1 MKIKKVKSYEEMSRI
16 AANIII
22 DKVRSNPSINLG
34 LATGSTP
41 VGMYEKLVQDHQEKG
56 TSYKKV
62 KTFNLD
68 EYIGLSSEDPN
79 SYRSFMNEQLFNHI
93 DVPIENTHVPHGDA
107 KDPQQECAE
116 YEALLKKHGGVD
128 LQILGIGGNGHV
140 GFNEPG
146 TSFQSE
152 THIIELAEST
162 RRANAR
168 FFNSLEEVPTQAIT
182 MGIASIMQSKEI
194 LLLVSGEKKS
204 QALKQ
209 LLEGDVGEHF
219 PASVLKTH
227 PNVTIIADEAA
238 LSEVTV

>member
-1 MKIKKVKSYEEMSRI
+1 MKIKKVKNYEEMSRI
-16 AANIII
+16 AAELII

-56 TSYKKV
+56 TSYKSV

-68 EYIGLSSEDPN
+68 EYIGLSSENPN
-79 SYRSFMNEQLFNHI
+79 SYRSFMNKQLFNHI
-93 DVPIENTHVPHGDA
+93 DIPIENTHVPHGDA
-107 KDPQQECAE
+107 KDPSQECAE
-116 YEALLKKHGGVD
+116 YEALLKKNGGVD
-128 LQILGIGGNGHV
+128 LQILGIGGNGHI

-194 LLLVSGEKKS
+194 LLLVSGQKKS
-204 QALKQ
+204 QAVKQ
-209 LLEGDVGEHF
+209 LLQGDVGEHF

>member
-16 AANIII
+16 AADIII
-22 DKVRSNPSINLG
+22 DKVRSNPGINLG

-41 VGMYEKLVQDHQEKG
+41 VGMYENLVKDHQEKG
-56 TSYKKV
+56 TSYKSV

-68 EYIGLSSEDPN
+68 EYIGLSSENPN

-93 DVPIENTHVPHGDA
+93 DIPIENTHVPHGDA
-107 KDPQQECAE
+107 KDSHQECAE

-128 LQILGIGGNGHV
+128 LQILGIGGNGHI

-182 MGIASIMQSKEI
+182 MGIASIMESKEI
-194 LLLVSGEKKS
+194 LLLVSGEKKN

-209 LLEGDVGEHF
+209 LLEGDVSEDF